1 MTGFEPIIAAAT
13 TGVTSIVTEII
24 KKEGTNAFTRLLSIV
39 WGKVTERSISRASR
53 KYIINYTKRHG
64 TLKVLGMREPVRL
77 DDVYTAVVLL
87 NESGTRSFSSI
98 EDLEKAYRENPRK
111 PLSSKSIEK
120 QTGIRAANETQ
131 FLMVLGAPGSGKTT
145 FLRKIGLEALK
156 VKKGKYEH
164 RCLPVFLEL
173 KRFTEDRIDIQ
184 ERIIDEFK
192 ICGFPDPEGLIK
204 KALKKGKL
212 LILLDGLDEVPNVK
226 RDSVVDIIQDFVDKH
241 DNNRFITSCRVA
253 AYKSNFRR
261 YTDVCMSE
269 FGDGQIQKYI
279 NNWFHSKEDQKSG
292 TAKRYWDLLQK
303 PENKAAK
310 ELAHTPLLL
319 TFLCLVYDRSQ
330 NILNQRSPLYK
341 KALRIL
347 LEEWAAEKRIL
358 RDEIY
363 QGLSVELEELLLS
376 EIAYERFKAD
386 RLFVLQNDIVNKI
399 KSFLVSNLNAPKH
412 LSGEKVLSEIA
423 VQQGILVERAE
434 DIYSFS
440 HLTLQEYL
448 AAKYIIDHDQTN
460 VLIEQYLIDR
470 RWKEVFLLIAG
481 LLPVGADSLLISMS
495 KFAQQMLQS
504 PKIKTLVEWADQI
517 VIQQNN
523 ENDSLMLRVD
533 MILLALAL
541 VHTRNRVGDLAVDL
555 DRNLGRESTSD
566 LTLALVLASASVNA
580 SDLGRDCANDLAL
593 TLERASDLNRASNS
607 SSNSDNTLTSA
618 LAEARSRASDL
629 NRART
634 RNCASI
640 GNSDSVFATA
650 LSHTRVRARDSAS
663 ELESALARA
672 LATACDLKSL
682 EERIFSGV
690 KFSTL
695 SNSLEVLSVQQPNI
709 KEPVEK
715 HQEYT
720 HQLLNLQYE
729 TFQLSESILDFGHK
743 DAELLESYLY
753 VMTLIVQCKKEA
765 IRVSPEAWEVVAN
778 TMLVAS

>member
-13 TGVTSIVTEII
+13 TGVSSIVTDII
-24 KKEGTNAFTRLLSIV
+24 RKEGTNAFSRLLNIV
-39 WGKVTERSISRASR
+39 WGKITERSITKASK

-64 TLKVLGMREPVRL
+64 TLKVLGMREPIHL
-77 DDVYTAVVLL
+77 DDVYTSVVLL

-111 PLSSKSIEK
+111 PWSSKSIEK
-120 QTGIRAANETQ
+120 RTGIRAANETQ

-156 VKKGKYEH
+156 VKRGKYEH

-173 KRFTEDRIDIQ
+173 KRFTEDQIDIQ
-184 ERIIDEFK
+184 KRIIDEFK
-192 ICGFPDPEGLIK
+192 ACRFPDPERLIQE
-204 KALKKGKL
+204 ALKKGKL

-226 RDSVVDIIQDFVDKH
+226 RDSVIDIIQDFVDKH

-253 AYKSNFRR
+253 AYKSTFRR
-261 YTDVCMSE
+261 YTDVCISE

-279 NNWFHSKEDQKSG
+279 NNWFRSKEDQESG
-292 TAKRYWDLLQK
+292 TSKRYWDLLQK
-303 PENKAAK
+303 PENRAAK

-376 EIAYERFKAD
+376 EIAYERFKED
-386 RLFVLQNDIVNKI
+386 RLFILENDIVDKI

-412 LSGEKVLSEIA
+412 LSGEKVLCEIA

-448 AAKYIIDHDQTN
+448 TAKYIIDHDQTN
-460 VLIEQYLIDR
+460 TLIEQYLIDR
-470 RWKEVFLLIAG
+470 RWREVFLLISG
-481 LLPVGADSLLISMS
+481 LIPVGADSLLIAMS
-495 KFAQQMLQS
+495 KFAQQMVQS
-504 PKIKTLVEWADQI
+504 PKIKALVEWIDRI
-517 VIQQNN
+517 VIQQKSD
-523 ENDSLMLRVD
+523 NDSLILRVD
-533 MILLALAL
+533 MVLLALILAL
-541 VHTRNRVGDLAVDL
+541 TRNRVSDLAVDL
-555 DRNLGRESTSD
+555 DRDFARDSTSD
-566 LTLALVLASASVNA
+566 LTLALVLASTSINA
-580 SDLGRDCANDLAL
+580 SDLARDIANDLAL
-593 TLERASDLNRASNS
+593 TLARADNLNRDRDSNSDSILVNALDRACNRASG
-607 SSNSDNTLTSA
+607 
-618 LAEARSRASDL
+618 L
-629 NRART
+629 NHART
-634 RNCASI
+634 HNRASI
-640 GNSDSVFATA
+640 GNSDSVYTA
-650 LSHTRVRARDSAS
+650 GLARSRARARDSAS
-663 ELESALARA
+663 DLANALTRA
-672 LATACDLKSL
+672 QATARDLKSQ

-695 SNSLEVLSVQQPNI
+695 SETLEVLSAQQPRI

-715 HQEYT
+715 HQEFT
-720 HQLLNLQYE
+720 NQLLNLQYE
-729 TFQLSESILDFGHK
+729 TFQLSESILDFGQK
-743 DAELLESYLY
+743 DAEVLESYLY
-753 VMTLIVQCKKEA
+753 VITLIVQCKKEA
-765 IRVSPEAWEVVAN
+765 IRVSPETWKTVAN
-778 TMLVAS
+778 RMLVPC